1 MIFVEFVSL
10 PRTGER
16 RLSCWHLLLRLRG
29 TWGAGPSFHAEELYS
44 HANDTGADHDAF
56 ENENVAASAQRRLA
70 DCTALLANKP

>member
-16 RLSCWHLLLRLRG
+16 RLSCWHLLRLRG

-70 DCTALLANKP
+70 DGTALLANKP